1 MSTIKKKKGK
11 DVEGMLMILSGCAA
25 VGKNTVINTLL
36 AEEGSRFG
44 FMPTYTTRA
53 PRPGE
58 VEGFPYCYLTE
69 EQFRQKIEEG
79 ELYEHEH
86 IHTSYYGSSKKLL
99 ADALKTGKIIIKD
112 IDVKGATN
120 LKGLLS
126 QDVKVV
132 TVFLYIGKDE
142 MERRL
147 RGRGDSEEQ
156 IHIRLGRYEEEMTY
170 AEKFD
175 YRIENVVLE
184 ETVQKIKEIA
194 EQEA

>member
-1 MSTIKKKKGK
+1 
-11 DVEGMLMILSGCAA
+11 MLIILSGCAA

-36 AEEGSRFG
+36 QEERSRFG

-58 VEGFPYCYLTE
+58 IEGFPYHFLTE

-86 IHTSYYGSSKKLL
+86 IHTSYYGSSRKLL
-99 ADALKTGKIIIKD
+99 AEALQTGKIIIKD
-112 IDVKGATN
+112 IDVKGAAN
-120 LKGLLS
+120 LSRLLR

-142 MERRL
+142 LERRL

-156 IHIRLGRYEEEMTY
+156 IRIRMGRYEEEMSY
-170 AEKFD
+170 RNAYD
-175 YRIENVVLE
+175 YQIENLVLE
-184 ETVQKIKEIA
+184 DTVRKIKEIA
-194 EQEA
+194 DREAERT